1 MTTRSPL
8 AGTHPTTNMK
18 LQLKDQDL
26 FRKWMRTLPTRDD
39 WLAGEPHIHEMM
51 ADPIVR
57 LVMRRDNLGPAD
69 VWAAIDR
76 ARTALRGPE
85 VRSRDVA

>member
-1 MTTRSPL
+1 MP
-8 AGTHPTTNMK
+8 THNN
-18 LQLKDQDL
+18 
-26 FRKWMRTLPTRDD
+26 

-51 ADPIVR
+51 TDPIVR

-76 ARTALRGPE
+76 ARAALHGRA
-85 VRSRDVA
+85 RDTRNVA